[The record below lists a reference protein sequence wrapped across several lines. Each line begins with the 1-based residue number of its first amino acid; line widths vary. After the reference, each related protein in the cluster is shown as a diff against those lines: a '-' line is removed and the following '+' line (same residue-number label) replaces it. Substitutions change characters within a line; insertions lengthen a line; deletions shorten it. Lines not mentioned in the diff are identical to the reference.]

1 MMRSVAGRC
10 CRTGLA
16 ALPYVYSLV
25 HEYSSVNSRKTPLH
39 RASPQ
44 LTHNS
49 PKSENLH
56 AHLRPPRRP
65 WQPGATLHPEAH
77 LCPRGK
83 VGEGPLCRHCNAH
96 ATTARI
102 RALVHVDV
110 AVARQHLRDGRPVCR
125 SGAPRPWLRRRR
137 RRRRGPVRGR
147 GRTLGRCGRRRRR
160 CACRAAGSRRV
171 PAVPVSARAVLLH
184 RPPGSHGRGRVASLL
199 LLLLLLP
206 LNRLLI
212 APAAAAF
219 AATAGI
225 SRCGSGQAADGAA
238 TNAAVV
244 ADGAAAAAD
253 ALRGDFRGV
262 AVFRCLLLGCSS
274 GSNTE

>member
-1 MMRSVAGRC
+1 MDGRC
-10 CRTGLA
+10 
-16 ALPYVYSLV
+16 
-25 HEYSSVNSRKTPLH
+25 
-39 RASPQ
+39 
-44 LTHNS
+44 
-49 PKSENLH
+49 
-56 AHLRPPRRP
+56 
-65 WQPGATLHPEAH
+65 
-77 LCPRGK
+77 
-83 VGEGPLCRHCNAH
+83 
-96 ATTARI
+96 
-102 RALVHVDV
+102 VD
-110 AVARQHLRDGRPVCR
+110 AVL
-125 SGAPRPWLRRRR
+125 
-137 RRRRGPVRGR
+137 RGR
-147 GRTLGRCGRRRRR
+147 GFAAVVDDDEGRCEGEGARLGD
-160 CACRAAGSRRV
+160 AADGGDAARAVPLGSRRV

-199 LLLLLLP
+199 LLLLLP

-225 SRCGSGQAADGAA
+225 SRCGSGQVADGAA